1 MTTMTIMRTT
11 DDKAWL
17 VGLDGQIISE
27 IESEALAA
35 LEADKPI
42 LVEARAQAASHFSF
56 DS

>member
-42 LVEARAQAASHFSF
+42 VVETRAQAASHFSF

>member
-17 VGLDGQIISE
+17 VDLDGQIISE
-27 IESEALAA
+27 IESEAAEA
-35 LEADKPI
+35 LVADAPI
-42 LVEARAQAASHFSF
+42 VVETRAQAASHFSF